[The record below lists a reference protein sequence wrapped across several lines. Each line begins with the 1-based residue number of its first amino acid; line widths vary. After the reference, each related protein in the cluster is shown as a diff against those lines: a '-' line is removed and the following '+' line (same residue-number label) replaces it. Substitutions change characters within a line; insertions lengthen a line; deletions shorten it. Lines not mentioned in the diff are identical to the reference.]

1 MPSVMHGRILI
12 WAKSQ
17 WRFTKTATVRA
28 IPSASYA
35 VMLLARGIGLI
46 CHASCACGLP
56 PAKIVFLRWFTHPQC
71 GPMSMRLTPQDGTDT
86 FGRDGFLIHG
96 DNQDMN
102 HTASHGCIILPK
114 IIRAAISASG
124 DHVLEVVAD

>member
-28 IPSASYA
+28 ILPASYA
-35 VMLLARGIGLI
+35 VMLLARGVGLI

-56 PAKIVFLRWFTHPQC
+56 PAKIVFLRWLKTKDFNNKDTYMTNKRPVMTKFRKLPIVVEATQWFKK
-71 GPMSMRLTPQDGTDT
+71 GGDLDGEL
-86 FGRDGFLIHG
+86 G
-96 DNQDMN
+96 
-102 HTASHGCIILPK
+102 A
-114 IIRAAISASG
+114 
-124 DHVLEVVAD
+124 